1 MGLARQRREIG
12 GAAVAPAQRQPGAG
26 LRGVQPHE
34 GSAPAPSGGIGEA
47 EMSNKGGSAQLGM
60 DDLAEGPGALA
71 VNDSQ
76 VSNS

>member
-1 MGLARQRREIG
+1 M
-12 GAAVAPAQRQPGAG
+12 
-26 LRGVQPHE
+26 QPHE

-47 EMSNKGGSAQLGM
+47 EMSNEGGSAQLGM

-71 VNDSQ
+71 VNDAQ